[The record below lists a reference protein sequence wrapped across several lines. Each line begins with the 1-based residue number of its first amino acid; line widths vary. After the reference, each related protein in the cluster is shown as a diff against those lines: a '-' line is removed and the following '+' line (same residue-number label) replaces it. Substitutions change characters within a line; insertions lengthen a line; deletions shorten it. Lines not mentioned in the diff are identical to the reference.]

1 MNNEHK
7 RIFKYNIQGFE
18 HLPKPPPY
26 SLLHDGDL
34 YASESVLVF
43 IQQGPCHPLRELSR
57 RGVIGSAA
65 AAEELTRTG

>member
-65 AAEELTRTG
+65 AEELTRTG